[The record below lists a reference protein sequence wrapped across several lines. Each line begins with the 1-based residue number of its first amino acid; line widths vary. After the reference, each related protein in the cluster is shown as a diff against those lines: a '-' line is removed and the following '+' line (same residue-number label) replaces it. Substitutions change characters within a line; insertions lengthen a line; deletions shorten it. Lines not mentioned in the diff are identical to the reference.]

1 MLLFVIICYL
11 LCRCSLFLVE
21 KETQEL
27 VAVVFDSELPVS
39 NFVFGFLPKLNSLF
53 SLSLSHTH
61 THTNVHKET
70 GAPLRIPLG
79 QGIAG
84 YVAQSG
90 KTVNIRDAYKHP
102 QFYKEI
108 DKSTG
113 FVTR

>member
-1 MLLFVIICYL
+1 M
-11 LCRCSLFLVE
+11 CRCSLFLVE

-39 NFVFGFLPKLNSLF
+39 NFVFHFTPKINS
-53 SLSLSHTH
+53 SLSLSLSFSHTH
-61 THTNVHKET
+61 THKET
-70 GAPLRIPLG
+70 GVPLRIPLG

>member
-1 MLLFVIICYL
+1 M
-11 LCRCSLFLVE
+11 VE

-39 NFVFGFLPKLNSLF
+39 NFVFYFIPKLNSLF
-53 SLSLSHTH
+53 SLSLSLSLSHTH
-61 THTNVHKET
+61 THTHKET
-70 GAPLRIPLG
+70 GVPLRIPLG